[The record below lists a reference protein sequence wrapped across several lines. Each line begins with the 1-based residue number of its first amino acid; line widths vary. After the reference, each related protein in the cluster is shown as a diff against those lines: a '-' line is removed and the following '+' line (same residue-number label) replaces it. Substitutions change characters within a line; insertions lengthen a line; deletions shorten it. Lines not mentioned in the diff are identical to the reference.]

1 MAAAPANVANLQ
13 ADTLSA
19 RQDAVRLSEND
30 KGGVWIQYFGG
41 KQKHTTAGNAIE
53 SSVPGSTIPQLW
65 EF

>member
-41 KQKHTTAGNAIE
+41 KQKHTKMCIRD
-53 SSVPGSTIPQLW
+53 SLW
-65 EF
+65 RV